1 MRKPWLQYLTINGQ
15 DVPYPNDF
23 TLQKVPNVV
32 NEMTTLTGR
41 VVADVN
47 GWRYADAELSW
58 DTLLDDDLQ
67 NLLTAI
73 SSPMFT
79 VSFKDIDGKIR
90 TVNAVL
96 RGRANVKTPMFHN
109 GSTVWKDIR
118 ITLSFPDCYF
128 EVEE

>member
-1 MRKPWLQYLTINGQ
+1 MRKPWLQYITINGQ
-15 DVPYPNDF
+15 DIPYPNDF
-23 TLQKVPNVV
+23 ELQKIPNIV

-47 GWRYADAELSW
+47 GWRYADAELTW
-58 DTLLDDDLQ
+58 DTLLGEDLQ

-73 SSPMFT
+73 AKTEFE
-79 VSFKDIDGKIR
+79 VSFLDIDGNIR

-109 GSTVWKDIR
+109 GVTVWKDVK

-128 EVEE
+128 EGE

>member
-1 MRKPWLQYLTINGQ
+1 MRKPWLQYITINGQ
-15 DVPYPNDF
+15 DIPYSNDF
-23 TLQKVPNVV
+23 TLQKVPNIV
-32 NEMTTLTGR
+32 NEMTTMTGR

-47 GWRYADAELSW
+47 GWRYADTELAW
-58 DTLLDDDLQ
+58 DTLLGEDLQ

-73 SSPMFT
+73 AENEFE
-79 VSFKDIDGKIR
+79 VSFLDIDGEVR

-109 GSTVWKDIR
+109 GKTVWRDVK

-128 EVEE
+128 EEE

>member
-1 MRKPWLQYLTINGQ
+1 MRKPWLQYITINGQ
-15 DVPYPNDF
+15 DIPYPNDF
-23 TLQKVPNVV
+23 ELQKIPNIV

-47 GWRYADAELSW
+47 GWRYADAELTW
-58 DTLLDDDLQ
+58 GTLLGEDLQ
-67 NLLTAI
+67 NLLAAI
-73 SSPMFT
+73 AKTEFE
-79 VSFKDIDGKIR
+79 VSFLDIDGNIR

-109 GSTVWKDIR
+109 GVTVWKDVK

-128 EVEE
+128 EGE